1 MIYEIVRLE
10 RIQREISTSK
20 TNKININSTLTIQN
34 LEDEID
40 PKQEN
45 VNNDKLDIDIV
56 ITFIWTKLWIKT
68 KHDQLEW
75 KIITSSKETTIMM
88 TIKRQSI
95 TTKYR

>member
-45 VNNDKLDIDIV
+45 VNNDNLDIDIV

-68 KHDQLEW
+68 KRDQLEW
-75 KIITSSKETTIMM
+75 KIITS
-88 TIKRQSI
+88 
-95 TTKYR
+95 

>member
-45 VNNDKLDIDIV
+45 VNNDNLDIDIV

-68 KHDQLEW
+68 KRDQLEW